1 MNFPMN
7 HSSRIGR
14 ATACANIALA
24 KYWGKIDEAL
34 NLPSVPSISITLDA
48 LVTETTVTVDA
59 TLERDIVV
67 LDGTER
73 TDGDATRATELLERV
88 RALTGIRHFAH
99 VATANRF
106 PTASGL
112 ASSASGFAALAT
124 AAARAYGAD
133 LKLPELSAMA
143 RRSSASAARSLYGG
157 FVELPAGLPGD
168 DSLAARPLAVAE
180 HWDVAVV
187 IALATNARKKTGSRD
202 GMLETARTS
211 PYYDAWLQVA
221 PLYAHEV
228 RQGILARDLER
239 VGRAMEASTYAMHAS
254 AWAARPAVR
263 YAASATMTLLDVVDE
278 LRAQGTHAYA
288 TMDAGPHVKVLC
300 AVADAMNVRAAL
312 EQSGAAVEVRI
323 ARPGPGVQ

>member
-1 MNFPMN
+1 MND
-7 HSSRIGR
+7 SSRIGR

-24 KYWGKIDEAL
+24 KYWGKIDEEL

-48 LVTETTVTVDA
+48 LVTETSVTLDA
-59 TLERDIVV
+59 ALDRDVVV
-67 LDGTER
+67 LDGTTR
-73 TDGDATRATELLERV
+73 VDGDATRAVEMLDRMRARTGSKEFARV
-88 RALTGIRHFAH
+88 E
-99 VATANRF
+99 TANRF

-124 AAARAYGAD
+124 AAARAYGSD
-133 LKLPELSAMA
+133 MKLPDLSAMA

-157 FVELPAGLPGD
+157 FVELPAGLHGD
-168 DSLAARPLAVAE
+168 DSLAARPLAAVD

-211 PYYDAWLQVA
+211 PYYEAWLQVA

-228 RQGILARDLER
+228 REGVLARDLER
-239 VGRAMEASTYAMHAS
+239 VGRAMEGSTYAMHAS

-263 YAASATMTLLDVVDE
+263 YATSATMTLLDVVDE
-278 LRAQGTHAYA
+278 LRATGTLAYA

-300 AVADAMNVRAAL
+300 AVADAASVSAAL
-312 EQSGAAVEVRI
+312 ERSGATVEVRI